1 MRYEVYLEFT
11 DGFTL
16 DSPQK
21 GVLDVDVLGY
31 VTQQVDAPI
40 YSINAQRGKSR
51 ELDKYTTGSCVIV
64 FDNRDRF
71 FEPTQS
77 LTPSPSDVYPGRRI
91 SVKMFNTK
99 TNSYVRDVFNGYTND
114 WVYDYSMSGDATATV
129 TCVDALSILAN
140 KEIVNPIVCPAE
152 TSGKRISRILAN
164 GQVNFP
170 ASDAVIDPGNTI
182 LAAESVTGNAL
193 QYLQKV
199 ELTEQG
205 QLFVDGFGN
214 LRFLE
219 RQIAFGSFLTFNN
232 YAPQALS
239 FYDVELAFSND
250 TLVNFL
256 EATASV
262 GTAVASNPNSINDYQ
277 IRSQQYE
284 TLHNNITELEYF
296 ADYIVDEYSEPEY
309 RIRSLTVNVETPPFP
324 RSNLPERLKN
334 DIFKQILDRT
344 DIGALARPSFYPGK
358 ITDPDVAI
366 NAIDPGFSWI
376 SGITHNITLDRHDIT
391 LNFTK
396 AIGLFYFRL
405 DDRRFGIL
413 NRNVLGF

>member
-21 GVLDVDVLGY
+21 GVLDVDQLGY
-31 VTQQVDAPI
+31 LTQQVDAPI

-51 ELDKYTTGSCVIV
+51 ELEKYTTGSCVIV

-71 FEPTQS
+71 FEPSQS
-77 LTPSPSDVYPGRRI
+77 ISPEPTDVYPGRRI

-99 TNSYVRDVFNGYTND
+99 TNSYARDVFNGYTND
-114 WVYDYSMSGDATATV
+114 WVYDYSMSGDSTATV
-129 TCVDALSILAN
+129 SCVDAFSILAN

-152 TSGKRISRILAN
+152 TSGKRILRILAN
-164 GQVNFP
+164 GQVSFP
-170 ASDAVIDPGNTI
+170 AGDAVIDDGNTI
-182 LAAESVTGNAL
+182 LAAENVTGNAL

-205 QLFVDGFGN
+205 QLFVDGTGN

-219 RQIAFGSFLTFNN
+219 RQIARSNPIGFSN
-232 YAPQALS
+232 YLPQDLN
-239 FYDVELAFSND
+239 FYDIELAFSND
-250 TLVNFL
+250 SLVNFL

-284 TLHNNITELEYF
+284 TLHNNFTDLENF
-296 ADYIVDEYSEPEY
+296 ADYIVDQYSEPEY
-309 RIRSLTVNVETPPFP
+309 RIKSLSFNLQTPPFP
-324 RSNLPERLKN
+324 SSNLPEKIKN
-334 DIFKQILDRT
+334 DIFKIFLDRT
-344 DIGALARPSFYPGK
+344 DIGNQARPRFYPGAV
-358 ITDPDVAI
+358 TVPLEGSP
-366 NAIDPGFSWI
+366 IDPGDAWI
-376 SGITHNITLDRHDIT
+376 SGITHDISLNRHDIT

-396 AIGLFYFRL
+396 AIGLLYFRL
-405 DDRRFGIL
+405 DDRQFGIL
-413 NRNVLGF
+413 DRNVLGY